1 MSKIRSLTS
10 FLLFFPYG
18 NRNDGKDCEAAVV
31 AAAATVSVVV
41 VLAGNFILHF
51 CFTQFALLQWMWR
64 SFLTHLAALDKT
76 ITWT

>member
-1 MSKIRSLTS
+1 MMAKIVKLP
-10 FLLFFPYG
+10 LLL
-18 NRNDGKDCEAAVV
+18 RCC
-31 AAAATVSVVV
+31 TVSVVV

-64 SFLTHLAALDKT
+64 SFLTHLVALDKK